1 MLSNNAPSFQH
12 FAIDQV
18 PLFSSLDREI
28 VSRVAHLQP
37 FLTPIADAPNLAAQ
51 VLVKQASYT
60 NRSTLLTI
68 LSKQYEGMTLPPQL
82 AQNLEALKDEK
93 TFCITTAHQPLLFG
107 GKIYF
112 LSKAL
117 SVIQMA
123 QAASVALKDSKVVP
137 VFVLG
142 TEDHDLEEV
151 RYTHIFG
158 ETLTWQTGMAGPVG
172 RMPLGNI
179 PELIQDMER
188 ILGGLP
194 NGPWILEL
202 IRKSYLPQYTFGQA
216 TRMFLHQL
224 LGEYGLIV
232 IDLDIVEAKSIF
244 SKIIK
249 EEIQV
254 EISNKL
260 VNNTIS
266 KLEIAGI
273 KTQAKP
279 RSINLFYL
287 DSGVRSRIERLPNGR
302 FHAVQT
308 DWEWS
313 EDELTELIH
322 TNPAAFSPN
331 VILRPILQETILPNL
346 VFIGG
351 GGELAYW
358 IELGDLFTHFG
369 IPRPLLHRRHST
381 WLVDDANQH
390 RLQRLSLAFEE
401 IFQPVD
407 DTIRKYVLAHSRQ
420 ASDLNPEKEELLA
433 VLGNVREKL
442 ALIDSTLVRSYES
455 AEVHIL
461 KQLEALESKMVR
473 GLKNKQEQEV
483 QLIRNLYTKLLPEG
497 QLQERYESF
506 LPWLAR
512 YGKGLINILLDQYD
526 PFKTEL
532 IVVKL

>member
-1 MLSNNAPSFQH
+1 MLSNNSPANQH

-28 VSRVAHLQP
+28 VARSSHLQP
-37 FLTPIADAPNLAAQ
+37 FLTPVADLANLAAQ
-51 VLVKQASYT
+51 ATKKLASYT
-60 NRSTLLTI
+60 NRSTLLAI
-68 LSKQYEGMTLPPQL
+68 LSKQYEGITLPPQL
-82 AQNLEALKDEK
+82 EQNLDALKEEN

-107 GKIYF
+107 GKFYF

-117 SVIQMA
+117 STIKMA
-123 QAASVALKDSKVVP
+123 QAASTALKDTKIVP

-142 TEDHDLEEV
+142 TEDHDIEEV
-151 RYTHIFG
+151 RYTQIFG
-158 ETLTWQTGMAGPVG
+158 ETMTWNSEMAGPVG

-179 PELIQDMER
+179 PDLIQDMEQ
-188 ILGGLP
+188 ILGSLP
-194 NGPWILEL
+194 HGPWILEL
-202 IRKSYLPQYTFGQA
+202 VRKSYLPQYTFGQA

-224 LGEYGLIV
+224 LGEHGLIV
-232 IDLDIVEAKSIF
+232 IDLDTIEAKSMF
-244 SKIIK
+244 AKIIK
-249 EEIQV
+249 EEIKV
-254 EISNKL
+254 ESSNTI

-266 KLEIAGI
+266 KLEIAGV

-287 DSGVRSRIERLPNGR
+287 DTGIRSRIERLPNGR

-308 DWEWS
+308 NLEWS
-313 EDELTELIH
+313 EDELTELIQ
-322 TNPAAFSPN
+322 TTPEAFSPN
-331 VILRPILQETILPNL
+331 VILRPILQEMTLPNL

-358 IELGDLFTHFG
+358 IELGDLFAHFG
-369 IPRPLLHRRHST
+369 IPRPLLQRRHST
-381 WLVDDANQH
+381 WLVDDVNQH
-390 RLQRLSLAFEE
+390 RLQRLEMTFDQ
-401 IFQPVD
+401 IFQPLD
-407 DTIRKYVLAHSRQ
+407 DTIRKYVLAHSNQ
-420 ASDLNPEKEELLA
+420 ASDLNAEKKALLD

-461 KQLEALESKMVR
+461 KQLEVLESKMVR
-473 GLKNKQEQEV
+473 GLKNKQEEEV
-483 QLIRNLYTKLLPEG
+483 QLIRNLYSKLLPEG

-512 YGKGLINILLDQYD
+512 YGKGLINTLLDEYD
-526 PFKTEL
+526 PFGTDL